1 MRKHRPT
8 FNDTALAR
16 RPGGTLVPH
25 RAFTVL
31 RIASPIFVFIA
42 VRIYTLTMSA
52 WFSWSLAILLAPATA
67 IAITAKLIPSE
78 VEGRR
83 VLDLRPNDLVV
94 PSKEI
99 GLFPTAFPVL
109 HRNSVRDAS
118 PQEELILAGCQNPI
132 IYGPDDTTLILEPI
146 GVDPRQHSPE
156 EDEAIHR
163 VLDAAAEL
171 DDSWLSSATEEDLR
185 MARRLGL
192 AENKPLQHGSRW
204 SKAARSYANAARA
217 EHTDSQQDTL
227 TQTSSVIVIVN
238 GDLMLQIDGQEQRIA
253 DLVDRLAE
261 KVTQLTDR
269 AIVERIR
276 VAVDQKDTRSTAQGL
291 RELGQDTLVNALG
304 AASGNALW
312 TAVLTGMQ
320 HFW

>member
-1 MRKHRPT
+1 MRKYRPT

-16 RPGGTLVPH
+16 RSGGTLVPH
-25 RAFTVL
+25 RAFTAL
-31 RIASPIFVFIA
+31 RIISPIFVFIA
-42 VRIYTLTMSA
+42 ARIYSLTMPA
-52 WFSWSLAILLAPATA
+52 WLSWGLAILLALATA

-83 VLDLRPNDLVV
+83 VLDLRPNDLIV

-99 GLFPTAFPVL
+99 KLFPNAFPVL
-109 HRNSVRDAS
+109 HRNSVLDVS
-118 PQEELILAGCQNPI
+118 PQEEVILAGCQNPI

-146 GVDPRQHSPE
+146 GVEPRQQSPE

-171 DDSWLSSATEEDLR
+171 DDTWLNRASEEDLR

-192 AENKPLQHGSRW
+192 VERKPLRRDERW
-204 SKAARSYANAARA
+204 SKAARSYANASRA
-217 EHTDSQQDTL
+217 KHTGLQQDKL
-227 TQTSSVIVIVN
+227 TQTDSVIVIVN

-253 DLVDRLAE
+253 DLVDHLSE

-276 VAVDQKDTRSTAQGL
+276 VAVEQKDKHSTAQGL

-312 TAVLTGMQ
+312 TAVLTAMQ